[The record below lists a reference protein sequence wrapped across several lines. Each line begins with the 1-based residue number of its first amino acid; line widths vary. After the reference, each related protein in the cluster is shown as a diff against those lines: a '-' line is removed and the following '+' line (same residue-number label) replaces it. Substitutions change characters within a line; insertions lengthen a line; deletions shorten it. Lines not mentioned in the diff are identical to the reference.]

1 MELCN
6 SNEFKR
12 TLSWERMFLTNY
24 YFQGKC
30 ERTTG
35 DLSDNEVGPKSIKN
49 LRKVEGEGG
58 GGSGGQN

>member
-12 TLSWERMFLTNY
+12 TLSWEKMFLTNY
-24 YFQGKC
+24 FFQGKC

-49 LRKVEGEGG
+49 LRMVEGLGG